1 MIHIIP
7 TQIYVPRRQE
17 DMHAFVQYL
26 CQRSCEMLNCELT
39 LVLSRLVFLWVT
51 ISISPF
57 IRSTTTLAF
66 RCFVHSNPVKVSN
79 YISYLPSHF
88 FAAFVGFLV
97 IIQEE
102 KRVQIYLISIQR
114 QRRLKL
120 QIWTTLDDLSCQSMR
135 SRNHSMNGQK
145 RTTSPDTHSSPEVF
159 SQKNI
164 SSVGDLCPLN
174 SNQSKEMTRRC
185 WTGKGSHFT
194 GISGEIKISAS
205 TSSHSF
211 LLYI

>member
-1 MIHIIP
+1 
-7 TQIYVPRRQE
+7 
-17 DMHAFVQYL
+17 MHAFDQYL

-39 LVLSRLVFLWVT
+39 LVLSCRVFHWVT

-88 FAAFVGFLV
+88 FAAFFGFLV

-114 QRRLKL
+114 QGRLKL

-145 RTTSPDTHSSPEVF
+145 TTTSPDTHSSPEVF

-174 SNQSKEMTRRC
+174 SNQSKEMTRDV
-185 WTGKGSHFT
+185 GQEKAQ
-194 GISGEIKISAS
+194 ISRVFRERSRSVPVPLLIHSFCIYGTVNR
-205 TSSHSF
+205 TSSPS
-211 LLYI
+211 YI